1 MIRRRI
7 GFWVKEGRLKDCRR
21 KDDFIAKWIKAAR
34 LPGAYYDMFQSE
46 VEIQQGASVYW
57 MPIQEVLLKPFGK
70 EIIAGS
76 KVRLYAMLLGEFK
89 HVPVFAISE
98 FNASEG

>member
-1 MIRRRI
+1 
-7 GFWVKEGRLKDCRR
+7 
-21 KDDFIAKWIKAAR
+21 
-34 LPGAYYDMFQSE
+34 
-46 VEIQQGASVYW
+46 
-57 MPIQEVLLKPFGK
+57 MPIQEVLLKPFGT